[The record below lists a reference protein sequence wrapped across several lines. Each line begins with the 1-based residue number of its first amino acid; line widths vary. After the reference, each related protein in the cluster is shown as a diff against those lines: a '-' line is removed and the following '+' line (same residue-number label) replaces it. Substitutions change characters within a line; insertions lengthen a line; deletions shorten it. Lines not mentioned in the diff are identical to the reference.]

1 MTNSN
6 LSNVI
11 PAKAGIYTNRSPI
24 GSGMTVFPIIGL
36 EVHVELTTKS
46 KMFCGC
52 PADHF
57 GRDPNTQTCPVC
69 LGLPGAL
76 PVPNQQAIEDTI
88 KIGLA
93 LNCEVNENTHF
104 DRKQYFYPDL
114 PKGYQISQYDQPLC
128 HDGYLTLDSGKK
140 IRILRVH
147 LEEDTGKLQHTTIGS
162 EKVSLVDFNRSGV
175 PLVEIVS
182 EPDLSSSEEAKEYL
196 KKIHAIVRQLG
207 VTSADMEKGQMR
219 LEPTVNLNVAG
230 HFTPLVELKN
240 INSFNF
246 AVTALEYEIKRQ
258 LSEWQKTGVEKT
270 KSNKTTRG
278 YDSVKKITFPQ
289 RLKEE
294 AKDYRYFPEPDIPPL
309 HISHTLINQIKD
321 SLPQLPADIIAQ
333 LTAKG
338 VKTNDAKILSKD
350 KTALAAL
357 RANSGLDQAK
367 LASLI
372 VNKKIDLAADI
383 EPQFTRLTQIGET
396 DTAKLVPLI
405 DQVLMENP
413 QVVEDYKKG
422 KITVLGFLVGQVM
435 RATPGADAKTVS
447 ALLVEKLK

>member
-1 MTNSN
+1 MENKVT
-6 LSNVI
+6 
-11 PAKAGIYTNRSPI
+11 
-24 GSGMTVFPIIGL
+24 PIIGL

-46 KMFCGC
+46 KMFCAC

-57 GRDPNTQTCPVC
+57 GKSPNSQTCPVC

-93 LNCEVNENTHF
+93 LNCEVNENNHF

-196 KKIHAIVRQLG
+196 KKIHAIVRQLD
-207 VTSADMEKGQMR
+207 VTTADMEKGQMR
-219 LEPTVNLNVAG
+219 LEPTVNLNVAS

-309 HISHTLINQIKD
+309 VIRPSVVEKIKKT
-321 SLPQLPADIIAQ
+321 LPQLPDAIIAQ
-333 LTAKG
+333 LIALG
-338 VKTNDAKILSKD
+338 VKMNDAKILSKD

-396 DTAKLVPLI
+396 DAAKLAPLI

-422 KITVLGFLVGQVM
+422 KITVLGFLIGQV
-435 RATPGADAKTVS
+435 RRTAKGADAKTIS
-447 ALLVEKLK
+447 ALLVDKLK

>member
-1 MTNSN
+1 MENKVT
-6 LSNVI
+6 
-11 PAKAGIYTNRSPI
+11 
-24 GSGMTVFPIIGL
+24 PIIGL

-46 KMFCGC
+46 KMFCAC

-57 GRDPNTQTCPVC
+57 GKSPNSQTCPVC

-76 PVPNQQAIEDTI
+76 PVPNKQAIEDTI

-93 LNCEVNENTHF
+93 LNCEINENNHF

-309 HISHTLINQIKD
+309 IISPTAVAEIK
-321 SLPQLPADIIAQ
+321 SALPLLPEAIIGQ
-333 LTAKG
+333 LTALG
-338 VKTNDAKILSKD
+338 VKMNDAKILSKD

-367 LASLI
+367 LANLI

-396 DTAKLVPLI
+396 NTAKLVPLI
-405 DQVLMENP
+405 DQVLGENP
-413 QVVEDYKKG
+413 QVVAEYKKG
-422 KITVLGFLVGQVM
+422 KITVLGFLIGQV
-435 RATPGADAKTVS
+435 RRTAPGADAKTVS
-447 ALLVEKLK
+447 ALLVDKLK

>member
-1 MTNSN
+1 MENKVT
-6 LSNVI
+6 
-11 PAKAGIYTNRSPI
+11 
-24 GSGMTVFPIIGL
+24 PIIGL

-46 KMFCGC
+46 KMFCAC

-57 GRDPNTQTCPVC
+57 GKSPNSQTCPVC

-93 LNCEVNENTHF
+93 LNCEVNENNHF

-207 VTSADMEKGQMR
+207 VTTADMEKGQMR

-289 RLKEE
+289 REKEE

-321 SLPQLPADIIAQ
+321 SLPQLPDAIIND
-333 LTAKG
+333 LVSLGIKLS
-338 VKTNDAKILSKD
+338 DAKIISND
-350 KTALAAL
+350 KAALAAIRSHPDVQPPRL
-357 RANSGLDQAK
+357 S
-367 LASLI
+367 SLI
-372 VNKKIDLAADI
+372 VNKKIDLSGDI
-383 EPQFTRLTQIGET
+383 KAQYQKLTQVGET
-396 DTAKLVPLI
+396 ATAKLVPLI

-413 QVVEDYKKG
+413 KVVEDYKKG
-422 KITVLGFLVGQVM
+422 KITVLGFLVGSVM
-435 RATPGADAKTVS
+435 KATGGSADPKTVYQLFS
-447 ALLVEKLK
+447 QKLK

>member
-1 MTNSN
+1 MENKVT
-6 LSNVI
+6 
-11 PAKAGIYTNRSPI
+11 
-24 GSGMTVFPIIGL
+24 PIIGL

-46 KMFCGC
+46 KMFCAC

-57 GRDPNTQTCPVC
+57 GKSPNSQTCPVC

-76 PVPNQQAIEDTI
+76 PVPNKQAIEDTI
-88 KIGLA
+88 RIGLA
-93 LNCEVNENTHF
+93 LNCEVNENNHF

-196 KKIHAIVRQLG
+196 KKIHAIVRQLD
-207 VTSADMEKGQMR
+207 VTTADMEKGQMR
-219 LEPTVNLNVAG
+219 LEPTVNLNVAS

-309 HISHTLINQIKD
+309 VIRPSVVEKIKKT
-321 SLPQLPADIIAQ
+321 LPQLPDAIIAQ
-333 LTAKG
+333 LIALG
-338 VKTNDAKILSKD
+338 VKMNDAKILSKD

-396 DTAKLVPLI
+396 DAAKLAPLI

-422 KITVLGFLVGQVM
+422 KITVLGFLIGQV
-435 RATPGADAKTVS
+435 RRTAKGADAKTIS
-447 ALLVEKLK
+447 ALLVDKLK

>member
-1 MTNSN
+1 MENKVT
-6 LSNVI
+6 
-11 PAKAGIYTNRSPI
+11 
-24 GSGMTVFPIIGL
+24 PIIGL

-46 KMFCGC
+46 KMFCAC

-57 GRDPNTQTCPVC
+57 GKSPNSQTCPVC

-76 PVPNQQAIEDTI
+76 PVPNKQAIEDTI

-93 LNCEVNENTHF
+93 LNCEVNENNHF

-196 KKIHAIVRQLG
+196 KKIHAIVRQLD
-207 VTSADMEKGQMR
+207 VTTADMEKGQMR
-219 LEPTVNLNVAG
+219 LEPTVNLNVAS

-309 HISHTLINQIKD
+309 VIRPSVVEKIKKT
-321 SLPQLPADIIAQ
+321 LPQLPDAIIAQ
-333 LTAKG
+333 LIALG
-338 VKTNDAKILSKD
+338 VKMNDAKILSKD

-396 DTAKLVPLI
+396 DAAKLAPLI

-422 KITVLGFLVGQVM
+422 KITVLGFLIGQV
-435 RATPGADAKTVS
+435 RRTAKGADAKTIS
-447 ALLVEKLK
+447 ALLVDKLK

>member
-1 MTNSN
+1 MENKVT
-6 LSNVI
+6 
-11 PAKAGIYTNRSPI
+11 
-24 GSGMTVFPIIGL
+24 PIIGL

-46 KMFCGC
+46 KMFCAC

-57 GRDPNTQTCPVC
+57 GKSPNSQTCPVC

-76 PVPNQQAIEDTI
+76 PVPNKQAIEDTI

-93 LNCEVNENTHF
+93 LNCEINENNHF

-309 HISHTLINQIKD
+309 IISPTAVAEIK
-321 SLPQLPADIIAQ
+321 SALPLLPEAIIGQ
-333 LTAKG
+333 LTALG
-338 VKTNDAKILSKD
+338 VKMNDAKILSKD

-367 LASLI
+367 LANLI

-396 DTAKLVPLI
+396 DAAKLAPLI

-422 KITVLGFLVGQVM
+422 KITVLGFLIGQV
-435 RATPGADAKTVS
+435 RRTAKGADAKTIS
-447 ALLVEKLK
+447 ALLVDKLK

>member
-1 MTNSN
+1 MENKVT
-6 LSNVI
+6 
-11 PAKAGIYTNRSPI
+11 
-24 GSGMTVFPIIGL
+24 PIIGL

-46 KMFCGC
+46 KMFCAC

-57 GRDPNTQTCPVC
+57 GKSPNSQTCPVC

-76 PVPNQQAIEDTI
+76 PVPNKQAIEDTI

-93 LNCEVNENTHF
+93 LNCEINENNHF

-289 RLKEE
+289 REKEE

-309 HISHTLINQIKD
+309 IISPTVVAEIKSALPVLPEAIIGQLIA
-321 SLPQLPADIIAQ
+321 L
-333 LTAKG
+333 G
-338 VKTNDAKILSKD
+338 VKPADAKIVSGD
-350 KTALAAL
+350 KEAVKAIKAHHD
-357 RANSGLDQAK
+357 LDQAK
-367 LASLI
+367 LANLI

-396 DTAKLVPLI
+396 DTAKLAPLI

-422 KITVLGFLVGQVM
+422 KITVLGFLIGQV
-435 RATPGADAKTVS
+435 RRTAKGADAKTIS
-447 ALLVEKLK
+447 ALLVDKLK

>member
-1 MTNSN
+1 MENKVT
-6 LSNVI
+6 
-11 PAKAGIYTNRSPI
+11 
-24 GSGMTVFPIIGL
+24 PIIGL

-46 KMFCGC
+46 KMFCAC

-57 GRDPNTQTCPVC
+57 GKSPNSQTCPVC

-93 LNCEVNENTHF
+93 LNCEINENNHF

-196 KKIHAIVRQLG
+196 KKIHAIVRQLD
-207 VTSADMEKGQMR
+207 VTTADMEKGQMR
-219 LEPTVNLNVAG
+219 LEPTVNLNVAS

-309 HISHTLINQIKD
+309 IISPTAVAEIK
-321 SLPQLPADIIAQ
+321 SALPLLPEAIIGQ
-333 LTAKG
+333 LTALG
-338 VKTNDAKILSKD
+338 VKMNDAKILSKD

-367 LASLI
+367 LANLI

-396 DTAKLVPLI
+396 NTAKLVPLI
-405 DQVLMENP
+405 DQVLGENP
-413 QVVEDYKKG
+413 QVVAEYKKG
-422 KITVLGFLVGQVM
+422 KITVLGFLIGQV
-435 RATPGADAKTVS
+435 RRTAPGADAKTVS
-447 ALLVEKLK
+447 ALLVDKLK